1 MPLFRYVLPVA
12 ALLIPMLDAS
22 AQSYPTR
29 AVRVIVAYPAGGSID
44 TTARL
49 VAPRLNAALGQPFVI
64 DNRSGAAG
72 IIGTDL
78 VAKAQPDGYT
88 LLMGSAAAIGSAP
101 SMYKKLPYDPMKDLA
116 PIILVANQP
125 NVLTMHPSV
134 PAKTVKEFIALAKA
148 SPGKFNYGSS
158 GIGAT
163 QHMTSE
169 LFAMA
174 TGAKIVHVPY
184 RGGTPAMTD
193 LIAGHIDFMFT
204 PAPNAIP
211 VVRSGKVKAL
221 AVTSANRSANL
232 PDLPTMREA
241 GLKDFELVGWIGLL
255 APAGTPATVIEKLN
269 AEVQKMLNG
278 DLKPKLLGMGLDVAG
293 GTPERFSQFIKTDI
307 DKYAKIVKAASIP
320 TQ

>member
-1 MPLFRYVLPVA
+1 MPRVRSAFTA
-12 ALLIPMLDAS
+12 AFLCAAMLDAS
-22 AQSYPTR
+22 AQTYPAK
-29 AVRVIVAYPAGGSID
+29 AVRVVVAYPAGGSID

-49 VAPRLNAALGQPFVI
+49 VTPKLSAAFGQPFVV

-72 IIGTDL
+72 IIGTDV
-78 VAKAQPDGYT
+78 VAKAPPDGHT

-101 SMYKKLPYDPMKDLA
+101 SMYRKLPYDPTRDLA
-116 PIILVANQP
+116 PVILIANQP
-125 NVLTMHPSV
+125 NVLTVHPSV
-134 PAKTVKEFIALAKA
+134 PSKSVKAFIALAKA

-163 QHMTSE
+163 QHMTAE
-169 LFAMA
+169 LFSMA
-174 TGAKIVHVPY
+174 TGADIVHVPY

-211 VVRSGKVKAL
+211 VVRAGKVKAL
-221 AVTSANRSANL
+221 AVTSASRSANL
-232 PDLPTMREA
+232 PELPTLREA

-255 APAGTPATVIEKLN
+255 APAGTPPAVIDRLN
-269 AEVQKMLNG
+269 AEVQKMLSD

-293 GTPERFSQFIKTDI
+293 GTPSRFSQFIKADI
-307 DKYAKIVKAASIP
+307 DKYARIVRTASIP
-320 TQ
+320 PQ

>member
-1 MPLFRYVLPVA
+1 
-12 ALLIPMLDAS
+12 
-22 AQSYPTR
+22 
-29 AVRVIVAYPAGGSID
+29 
-44 TTARL
+44 
-49 VAPRLNAALGQPFVI
+49 
-64 DNRSGAAG
+64 
-72 IIGTDL
+72 
-78 VAKAQPDGYT
+78 
-88 LLMGSAAAIGSAP
+88 
-101 SMYKKLPYDPMKDLA
+101 MYKKLPYDPLRDLA
-116 PIILVANQP
+116 PIILIGNQP
-125 NVLTMHPSV
+125 NVLTVHPSV
-134 PAKTVKEFIALAKA
+134 PSKTVKDFIALAKG

-163 QHMTSE
+163 QHMTAE

-184 RGGTPAMTD
+184 RGGTPAMAD

-211 VVRSGKVKAL
+211 VVRSGKVRAL

-232 PDLPTMREA
+232 PDLPTMHEA

-255 APAGTPATVIEKLN
+255 APAGSPAAVIDRLN
-269 AEVQKMLNG
+269 SEVQKMMND

-293 GTPERFSQFIKTDI
+293 GSPARFSQFIKADI
-307 DKYAKIVKAASIP
+307 AKYARIVKAAAIP